1 MQNSGLP
8 QYVHAFHSSNTEGT
22 HIFLFVGGKKPSYSR
37 YCGGVLMARKAK
49 KCPHFTSR
57 KSGKWTE
64 MVCTLPTGGVCPN
77 PRCQAN
83 PDYQE
88 PVPDAGE

>member
-1 MQNSGLP
+1 
-8 QYVHAFHSSNTEGT
+8 
-22 HIFLFVGGKKPSYSR
+22 
-37 YCGGVLMARKAK
+37 MARKAK

-57 KSGKWTE
+57 KSGRWTE

-77 PRCQAN
+77 PHCQVN